1 MKSYQSFGALARA
14 LERVSLKLPDS
25 LGAAMEAAAVL
36 VQETAKAEIGTY
48 QAADMGPFTSWA
60 PLKESTVKE
69 KRTLGYAD
77 DENDNP
83 LLRTGEMRDSISHVY
98 DWQRFTFVVGA
109 TSEIA
114 VYQELGTSR
123 GIPPRPFLAPALY
136 RNIPE
141 IRKIIG
147 ATIESTLAGK

>member
-83 LLRTGEMRDSISHVY
+83 LLRTGEMRDSITH
-98 DWQRFTFVVGA
+98 QANPLEFCVGSP
-109 TSEIA
+109 SEIL

-123 GIPPRPFLAPALY
+123 GIPPRPVLAPALY
-136 RNIPE
+136 RSTPAIL
-141 IRKIIG
+141 KLIG
-147 ATIESTLAGK
+147 KAVETNLAGKT